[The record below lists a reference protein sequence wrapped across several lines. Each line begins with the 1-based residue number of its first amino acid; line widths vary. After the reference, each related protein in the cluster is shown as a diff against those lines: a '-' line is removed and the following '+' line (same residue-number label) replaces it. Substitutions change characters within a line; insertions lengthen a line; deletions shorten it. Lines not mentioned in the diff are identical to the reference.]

1 LPLIWLQATKS
12 FIYRGNILSGV
23 NVNNIF
29 FPKGVCWLVAL
40 TALSVVGSEL
50 SAVAQT
56 ADSASSNQL
65 TQPAGTE
72 ASPKPVGAEVETT
85 NQNVSYQSPIQPTSI
100 VFDTEQVAVVTV
112 PPELPNSSVVET
124 LTPIPGTTS
133 TSSVTLVSQSASEF
147 PKSTSQL
154 SAQNVN
160 PRVAQADIDPGRPTR
175 GGRSYVGLA
184 ANIGLGGGDSAL
196 GDGNFMVISKIGFT
210 NVLSVRPSAVL
221 GDNTTILIPVT
232 YDFSFNQVADPFS
245 EPLPI
250 APYVGAGAAIK
261 TGDDSKVGF
270 LVSGGVDVPLT
281 NQFTATAAVNA
292 AFFDETDLG
301 LTVGVGY
308 NFGRF

>member
-1 LPLIWLQATKS
+1 
-12 FIYRGNILSGV
+12 V

-29 FPKGVCWLVAL
+29 FPKGVFCFLAF

-50 SAVAQT
+50 SAIAQT
-56 ADSASSNQL
+56 ADPASSKQL
-65 TQPAGTE
+65 SQPAGIE
-72 ASPKPVGAEVETT
+72 ASPNQVGTEIETT
-85 NQNVSYQSPIQPTSI
+85 NQNPSERSPIQSTNI
-100 VFDTEQVAVVTV
+100 VFDTDRVAVVTA
-112 PPELPNSSVVET
+112 PSELPSNAVVESANST

-133 TSSVTLVSQSASEF
+133 TSSVRLASQSG
-147 PKSTSQL
+147 SQFL
-154 SAQNVN
+154 QPAYQPPAQNIA

-175 GGRSYVGLA
+175 GGRSYIGVA
-184 ANIGLGGGDSAL
+184 ANIGLGGGDSSL

-210 NVLSVRPSAVL
+210 NVLSLRPSAVL
-221 GDNTTILIPVT
+221 GDNTTILVPVT

-261 TGDDSKVGF
+261 TGDNSKVGF
-270 LVSGGVDVPLT
+270 LISGGVDVPLT

-292 AFFDETDLG
+292 AFFDQTDLG
-301 LTVGVGY
+301 LTIGVGY

>member
-1 LPLIWLQATKS
+1 M
-12 FIYRGNILSGV
+12 
-23 NVNNIF
+23 NNIF
-29 FPKGVCWLVAL
+29 FPKGVFWLL
-40 TALSVVGSEL
+40 TFTALSVVGSEL
-50 SAVAQT
+50 SAIAQT
-56 ADSASSNQL
+56 ADTASSKQL
-65 TQPAGTE
+65 TQPVGIE
-72 ASPKPVGAEVETT
+72 ASPNQVGAEIETA
-85 NQNVSYQSPIQPTSI
+85 NQNVSYQSPIQSTSI
-100 VFDTEQVAVVTV
+100 VFDTERVSVVTAPPQLPTSAVVETA
-112 PPELPNSSVVET
+112 SST

-133 TSSVTLVSQSASEF
+133 TSSVALASQSASQF
-147 PKSTSQL
+147 PKSTSQP
-154 SAQNVN
+154 SAQNIP

-175 GGRSYVGLA
+175 GGRSYVGVA

-221 GDNTTILIPVT
+221 GDNTTILVPVT

-261 TGDDSKVGF
+261 TGDNSKVGF
-270 LVSGGVDVPLT
+270 LISGGVDVPLT

-292 AFFDETDLG
+292 AFFDQTDLG